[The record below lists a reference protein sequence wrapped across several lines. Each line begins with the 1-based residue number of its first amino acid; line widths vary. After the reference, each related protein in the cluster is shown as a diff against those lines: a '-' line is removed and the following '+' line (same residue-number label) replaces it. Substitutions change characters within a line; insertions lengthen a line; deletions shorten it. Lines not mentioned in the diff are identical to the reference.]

1 MEFLAFAASEG
12 ERPSGHGVLMPTTEA
27 DLALHLLYLNKVWF
41 VNKGTHL
48 NKVLDS
54 MVFFLVTLINKMQ
67 WAELHLAIVWWAEL
81 SGILLQLVNIVTFS
95 ILHGVGVVTCT
106 WYSAQCSPIK
116 NGANTLTDTS
126 PRKIN
131 KWQIK
136 MWKDVLYHMS
146 SRKCKLK

>member
-67 WAELHLAIVWWAEL
+67 WAELHLAIV
-81 SGILLQLVNIVTFS
+81 
-95 ILHGVGVVTCT
+95 
-106 WYSAQCSPIK
+106 
-116 NGANTLTDTS
+116 
-126 PRKIN
+126 
-131 KWQIK
+131 
-136 MWKDVLYHMS
+136 
-146 SRKCKLK
+146 